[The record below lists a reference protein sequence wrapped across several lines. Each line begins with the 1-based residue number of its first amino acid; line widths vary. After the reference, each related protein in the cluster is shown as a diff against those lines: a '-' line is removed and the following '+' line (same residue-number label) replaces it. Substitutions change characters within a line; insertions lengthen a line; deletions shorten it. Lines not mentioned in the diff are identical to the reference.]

1 MRDCLILRYNRRN
14 RGNNCSLTL
23 ELEVAVM
30 NGNIRVGSLFGIPF
44 YVNPSWFLVLG
55 LVTWSYGDGLATQFP
70 NLPGASP
77 LILGLITA
85 LLLFGS
91 VLAHELGHSFVAIRQ
106 GIKVESITLF
116 LFGGLASLEKESDTP
131 AAAFWV
137 AIAGPA
143 VSLLLCGILTAI
155 GLTTHITGPL
165 AAITAVLAAINLSLG
180 LFNLIPGL
188 PLDGGN
194 ILKAIVWK
202 VTGNPYQGVKIAS
215 IVGQAFGWIAI
226 ASGLLPLILYGSFDN
241 IWNLLIGSFLL
252 QNAGKSAQFARV
264 QERLTGLTV
273 ADAVTPNSPIIRED
287 ITLREFVDQRT
298 LTGSNWQKFLV
309 TNEAG
314 QLVGELVLDALK
326 TIESDRWADTLVS
339 ELMRSIEPS
348 TIIISDRPLLQAIE
362 QLESKQIAALSVTN
376 SEGIL
381 VGLLEKAAV
390 INLLQRQ
397 PQITPA

>member
-1 MRDCLILRYNRRN
+1 
-14 RGNNCSLTL
+14 
-23 ELEVAVM
+23 M

-44 YVNPSWFLVLG
+44 YINPTWFLVLG
-55 LVTWSYGDGLATQFP
+55 LVTWSYGEGLAAQFP
-70 NLPGASP
+70 YLPGASP
-77 LILGLITA
+77 FILGLVTA
-85 LLLFGS
+85 LLLFSS
-91 VLAHELGHSFVAIRQ
+91 VLAHELGHSFVAIKQ
-106 GIKVESITLF
+106 GIKVDSITLF
-116 LFGGLASLEKESDTP
+116 IFGGLASLEKESESP

-143 VSLLLCGILTAI
+143 VSLLLFGILTTLGFTAH
-155 GLTTHITGPL
+155 LTGPV

-202 VTGNPYQGVKIAS
+202 VTGNQYKGVKIAS
-215 IVGQAFGWIAI
+215 IVGQAFGWVAI
-226 ASGLLPLILYGSFDN
+226 ASGLLPLVLYGSFDN

-273 ADAVTPNSPIIRED
+273 ADAVTPNSPIIHQD

-298 LTGSNWQKFLV
+298 LAGSNWQKFLV
-309 TNEAG
+309 TDESG
-314 QLVGELVLDALK
+314 HLVGELVLDALK
-326 TIESDRWADTLVS
+326 DVRSDRWAHTAVS
-339 ELMRSIEPS
+339 EIMTAIEPS

-362 QLESKQIAALSVTN
+362 QLESKQVVTLSVTD
-376 SEGIL
+376 SDGIL

-390 INLLQRQ
+390 INLIHRN
-397 PQITPA
+397 PQINPA

>member
-1 MRDCLILRYNRRN
+1 
-14 RGNNCSLTL
+14 
-23 ELEVAVM
+23 M
-30 NGNIRVGSLFGIPF
+30 NGIRVGSLFGIPF
-44 YVNPSWFLVLG
+44 YINPTWFLVLG
-55 LVTWSYGDGLATQFP
+55 LVTWSYGEGLAAQFP
-70 NLPGASP
+70 YLLGASP
-77 LILGLITA
+77 FLLGLATA
-85 LLLFGS
+85 LLLFSS
-91 VLAHELGHSFVAIRQ
+91 VLAHELGHSFVAIKQ
-106 GIKVESITLF
+106 GIKVNSITLF
-116 LFGGLASLEKESDTP
+116 IFGGLASLEKESDTP

-143 VSLLLCGILTAI
+143 VSLLIAGILTAF
-155 GLTTHITGPL
+155 GFATHITGPV
-165 AAITAVLAAINLSLG
+165 AAITALLAGINLSLG

-202 VTGNPYQGVKIAS
+202 FTGNQYQGVKIAS
-215 IVGQAFGWIAI
+215 IVGQGFGWVAV
-226 ASGLLPLILYGSFDN
+226 ASGLLPLFLYGSFDN

-252 QNAGKSAQFARV
+252 QNAGRSAQFARV

-314 QLVGELVLDALK
+314 QLVGELSLIALNDVR
-326 TIESDRWADTLVS
+326 SDRWAHIPVNQI
-339 ELMRSIEPS
+339 MQPVEPS
-348 TIIISDRPLLQAIE
+348 TIIISDRPLLSAIE
-362 QLESKQIAALSVTN
+362 QLESKQVTTLSVTD
-376 SEGIL
+376 SDGLL

-390 INLLQRQ
+390 INLLHNRQ
-397 PQITPA
+397 PQVNPA

>member
-1 MRDCLILRYNRRN
+1 
-14 RGNNCSLTL
+14 
-23 ELEVAVM
+23 M

-55 LVTWSYGDGLATQFP
+55 LVTWSYGDGLAAQFP
-70 NLPGASP
+70 NLPNGSP
-77 LILGLITA
+77 LLLGLITA

-91 VLAHELGHSFVAIRQ
+91 VLAHELGHSFVAISQ

-143 VSLLLCGILTAI
+143 VSLLLAGS
-155 GLTTHITGPL
+155 LTTLGFVAHLTGPI

-202 VTGNPYQGVKIAS
+202 VTGNSYQGVKIAS
-215 IVGQAFGWIAI
+215 IVGQAFGWVAI
-226 ASGLLPLILYGSFDN
+226 ASGLIPLFLYGSFDN
-241 IWNLLIGSFLL
+241 FWNLLIGSFLL
-252 QNAGKSAQFARV
+252 QNAGRSAQFARV
-264 QERLTGLTV
+264 QERLTGLTA
-273 ADAVTPNSPIIRED
+273 ADAVTPNSPIIAEN

-298 LTGSNWQKFLV
+298 LTQSNWQKFLV
-309 TNEAG
+309 TNERG
-314 QLVGELVLDALK
+314 QLVGELALEALK
-326 TIESDRWADTLVS
+326 TIQADRWSSTLVS
-339 ELMRSIEPS
+339 ELMQSIEPK
-348 TIIISDRPLLQAIE
+348 TIITADKSLLQAIE
-362 QLESKQIAALSVTN
+362 QLESEKVTTLSVT
-376 SEGIL
+376 SADGLL
-381 VGLLEKAAV
+381 VGLLEKTAV
-390 INLLQRQ
+390 IDILRRQ
-397 PQITPA
+397 PQANPA

>member
-1 MRDCLILRYNRRN
+1 
-14 RGNNCSLTL
+14 
-23 ELEVAVM
+23 M
-30 NGNIRVGSLFGIPF
+30 NGNIRFGSLFGIPF
-44 YVNPSWFLVLG
+44 YINPSWFLVLG
-55 LVTWSYGDGLATQFP
+55 LVTWSYGDGLAAQFP
-70 NLPGASP
+70 YLTGASP
-77 LILGLITA
+77 LLLGFITA

-91 VLAHELGHSFVAIRQ
+91 VLAHELGHSFVALAQ
-106 GIKVESITLF
+106 GIKVNSITLF
-116 LFGGLASLEKESDTP
+116 LFGGLASLEKESETP

-143 VSLLLCGILTAI
+143 VSLLLCAILATI
-155 GLTTHITGPL
+155 GFTTGITGPL

-215 IVGQAFGWIAI
+215 IVGQAFGWVAI
-226 ASGLLPLILYGSFDN
+226 ASGLLPLVLYGSFDHL
-241 IWNLLIGSFLL
+241 WNLLIGSFLL

-273 ADAVTPNSPIIRED
+273 ADAVTPNSPIIHAD

-298 LTGSNWQKFLV
+298 LAGSNWQKFLV
-309 TNEAG
+309 INESG
-314 QLVGELVLDALK
+314 HLVGELTLEALK
-326 TIESDRWADTLVS
+326 PIESDRWAHTLVS
-339 ELMRSIEPS
+339 ELMQSIEPS

-362 QLESKQIAALSVTN
+362 QLESKQVTALSVTN
-376 SEGIL
+376 SDGIL

-390 INLLQRQ
+390 INLLHRQ
-397 PQITPA
+397 PQTNPA

>member
-1 MRDCLILRYNRRN
+1 
-14 RGNNCSLTL
+14 
-23 ELEVAVM
+23 M
-30 NGNIRVGSLFGIPF
+30 NSNIRVGSLFGIPF
-44 YVNPSWFLVLG
+44 YISPSWFLILG
-55 LVTWSYGDGLATQFP
+55 LVTWSYGDGLAAQFP
-70 NLPGASP
+70 DLTGASP
-77 LILGLITA
+77 LLLGLVTA

-91 VLAHELGHSFVAIRQ
+91 VLAHELGHSFVAIKQ

-116 LFGGLASLEKESDTP
+116 IFGGLASLEKESDTP

-143 VSLLLCGILTAI
+143 VSLLLFGILTTI
-155 GLTTHITGPL
+155 GFTTGITGPL

-202 VTGNPYQGVKIAS
+202 VTGNPYKGVKIAS
-215 IVGQAFGWIAI
+215 IVGQAFGWVAI
-226 ASGLLPLILYGSFDN
+226 ASGLLPLLLYGSFDN
-241 IWNLLIGSFLL
+241 VWNLLIGSFLL

-264 QERLTGLTV
+264 QELLTGLTV

-298 LTGSNWQKFLV
+298 LNASNWQKFLV
-309 TNEAG
+309 INESG
-314 QLVGELVLDALK
+314 HLVGELALEALK
-326 TIESDRWADTLVS
+326 TIRSDRWAHTLVS
-339 ELMRSIEPS
+339 ELMQSIEPS

-362 QLESKQIAALSVTN
+362 QLESKQITTLSVTN
-376 SEGIL
+376 NDGVL
-381 VGLLEKAAV
+381 VGLLEKTAV
-390 INLLQRQ
+390 INLLHRQ
-397 PQITPA
+397 PQINPA